1 MNDVATPVEA
11 DRDTIV
17 DRFFEKVGELGVKPA
32 LYHKVGDSWES
43 LSWTEYGRKCRE
55 FAGGL
60 IASGWHTAAMS
71 MRLLVDCLLGDA
83 ATIAARGVD
92 ELRWRRPVQPGD
104 RLSVR
109 AAVEDREVDDE
120 NRGTVRLRIETTNEN
135 DEVVFSMIGIVLFA
149 RRQE

>member
-1 MNDVATPVEA
+1 MTLHFEDLAVDDEWTSGEYEVTEA
-11 DRDTIV
+11 EI
-17 DRFFEKVGELGVKPA
+17 
-32 LYHKVGDSWES
+32 
-43 LSWTEYGRKCRE
+43 RE
-55 FAGGL
+55 FAKQYDPQWFHTDPDRAAAESPYGGL

>member
-1 MNDVATPVEA
+1 MTLHFEDLAVDDEWTSGEYEVTEA
-11 DRDTIV
+11 EI
-17 DRFFEKVGELGVKPA
+17 
-32 LYHKVGDSWES
+32 
-43 LSWTEYGRKCRE
+43 RE
-55 FAGGL
+55 FAKQYDPQWFHTDPDRAADESPYGGL